1 VGAQIDPA
9 LSILI
14 PPDTVVA
21 VAVHVDKLRM
31 TPVYQKYLSAQS
43 FPELD
48 GMARLT
54 GMDPRK
60 DLWQLLFVSDA
71 KHNVLLGRG
80 NFGDDMEL
88 KLERDGA
95 KRIGYK
101 SYYLVGT
108 EEAAVVFFSSST
120 AAVGNV
126 ESLKA
131 LLDARGKSNGP
142 PPAMEE
148 RMKEIPAE
156 AQAWSVYI
164 GGSIQVP
171 FQLPG
176 NLGNVNNFLSAVRA
190 ASVYLDLREGIKGAT
205 RAQCDSEAGAKSVH
219 DALKAFVG
227 FGRLMAPPNQPDLL
241 RVYDGIQITQET
253 NRVDVKIE
261 ESPELVEKL
270 LRLGLGRQR

>member
-1 VGAQIDPA
+1 MGAQIDPA